1 MEISILGSEQKANLK
16 IVLDYVERYN
26 KFDEDIEVAHAH
38 HDLETLLQEVPN
50 EL

>member
-1 MEISILGSEQKANLK
+1 MEISILGSDMKNNLK

-38 HDLETLLQEVPN
+38 HDLESLLEEVKA
-50 EL
+50 E